1 MPCNISHGRVEE
13 CKEGISGL
21 HAVYF
26 INYTS
31 ASFTL
36 DADDVVTAFPTPA
49 LTAYKYELKGANGF
63 NTTVNTSRDNGT
75 TFFAQEISIQL
86 KKLDPIMSKELKLLA
101 YGRPQIIAH
110 TRTGDAFLIG
120 KDGGADMTA
129 GSINSGIQYGDFNGY
144 QMTFVANEKLPPLF
158 LDGSTID
165 DPFAGVANPPT
176 IISA

>member
-26 INYTS
+26 INYTTD
-31 ASFTL
+31 AFTL
-36 DADDVVTAFPTPA
+36 DADDVVTGFPLG

-75 TFFAQEISIQL
+75 TFFAQEVTIQL
-86 KKLDPIMSKELKLLA
+86 KKLDAIMQKELKLLA

-110 TRTGDAFLIG
+110 TRSGDAFLVG

-158 LDGSTID
+158 LDGATIE
-165 DPFAGVANPPT
+165 DPFAGIANPPT
-176 IISA
+176 VVGV